1 MISKMT
7 IKQKVYTVSAFA
19 IIWLAVLSFVSFN
32 STNKVLKNFTDMSK
46 KELWIKN
53 TVQSIATNISELNRL
68 IVTTSLADEVTKD
81 TISDV
86 KDFNEDIKISIS
98 SLKKYAHKHNDKKLE
113 KIMNNI
119 AIRYGSYYKMALNLP
134 KLFKV
139 DIDDGIDGVLG
150 MTAISDKMN
159 DEIATLL
166 FNSEKNFNK
175 RMQFIG
181 KTMNQSKNFINS
193 ISIVAILL
201 FLLFSYIFVRSI
213 IISLNNLDKGVDDL
227 VNSDQV
233 KTLDIKIKDEI
244 GKITEKLN
252 QYILK
257 IEDNLI
263 EDKKFINEAKIII
276 DRLKIGNFDKIIE
289 VHSSNDVLEEFKN
302 SVNDMIII
310 TKRHYEDIG
319 NLLEQY
325 AHLNYTKELKL
336 TNIAKDGI
344 YDILSKDINILK
356 NTITSMLIENKQSGV
371 LLKENATVLL
381 SNVKSL
387 NDNSNKAATALE
399 QTSAALEEITS
410 NIRSNGEN
418 IVKMSNYAT
427 ELNQSA
433 LQGQDYA
440 TQTATAMTDIDE
452 QVKSINE
459 AITVIDQISF
469 QTNILSLNAAVEA
482 ATAGEAGK
490 GFAVVAQEVRNL
502 ASRSAEA
509 ANEIK
514 SIVETATQKANDG
527 KDISDKMI
535 EGYQLLNENIS
546 KTSQIISDV
555 KTASNEQLLGIE
567 QINNAVAHL
576 DSQTQQNVVTANKTQ
591 EVAVITS
598 TMAENIVEEV
608 SKKKFNE

>member
-1 MISKMT
+1 MINKMT
-7 IKQKVYTVSAFA
+7 IKQKVYIISAFA
-19 IIWLAVLSFVSFN
+19 IIWLIILSFVSFS
-32 STNKVLKNFTDMSK
+32 STNKVLKNFTDMNR

-81 TISDV
+81 TIADV
-86 KDFNEDIKISIS
+86 KDFNEDIQIDIN

-119 AIRYGSYYKMALNLP
+119 SIRYNSYYKMALNLP
-134 KLFKV
+134 QLFK
-139 DIDDGIDGVLG
+139 DDLDDGIDGVLG

-159 DEIATLL
+159 DEITTLL
-166 FNSEKNFNK
+166 FNSDKNFNK
-175 RMQFIG
+175 RMQLIG
-181 KTMNQSKNFINS
+181 KTMNQSKNIINYVS
-193 ISIVAILL
+193 VIAILL
-201 FLLFSYIFVRSI
+201 FLLFSYMFVKSI
-213 IISLNNLDKGVDDL
+213 VESLNNLDKGVDDL
-227 VNSDQV
+227 LNSDQV
-233 KTLDIKIKDEI
+233 KTLDIKIKDEV
-244 GKITEKLN
+244 GKITEKFN
-252 QYILK
+252 QYISK
-257 IEDNLI
+257 IEKNLI
-263 EDKKFINEAKIII
+263 EDKKFIDEAKSII
-276 DRLKIGNFDKIIE
+276 DRLKIGNFDKTIE
-289 VHSSNDVLEEFKN
+289 AHSSNIVLEEFKD
-302 SVNDMIII
+302 SVNDMIIE
-310 TKRHYEDIG
+310 TKRHYEEISYVLAKYA
-319 NLLEQY
+319 NLD
-325 AHLNYTKELKL
+325 YTQELQL
-336 TNIAKDGI
+336 DGIASDGI

-356 NTITSMLIENKQSGV
+356 DTITSMLIESKKSGI
-371 LLKENATVLL
+371 LLEQNATVLL
-381 SNVKSL
+381 SNVQSL
-387 NDNSNKAATALE
+387 NNNSNKAAAALE

-418 IVKMSNYAT
+418 IAKMSNYAT
-427 ELNQSA
+427 ELNQSSH
-433 LQGQDYA
+433 QGQQYA
-440 TQTATAMTDIDE
+440 TQTATAMTDIDK
-452 QVKSINE
+452 QVRSINE
-459 AITVIDQISF
+459 AITVIDQIAF

-527 KDISDKMI
+527 KNISDKMI
-535 EGYQLLNENIS
+535 EGYQLLNENIT

-555 KTASNEQLLGIE
+555 QTASNEQLLGIE
-567 QINNAVAHL
+567 QINNAVTHL

-591 EVAVITS
+591 EIAITTS